1 VAHGAAA
8 CHHADVCAL
17 LFGAWWAWSAVAT
30 TIAGSSC
37 IIELD
42 PVVVCGDGYVDA
54 DVGEECDPAVPSP

>member
-1 VAHGAAA
+1 
-8 CHHADVCAL
+8 VCAL